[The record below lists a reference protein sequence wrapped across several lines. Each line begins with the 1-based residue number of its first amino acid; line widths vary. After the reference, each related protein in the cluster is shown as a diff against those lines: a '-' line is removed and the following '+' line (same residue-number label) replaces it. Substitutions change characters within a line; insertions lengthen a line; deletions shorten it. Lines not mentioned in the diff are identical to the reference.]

1 MTGRVF
7 DIQRFCTHDGPG
19 VRTTVFLKGCPLRC
33 AWCHNPESQRAADE
47 LLFHR
52 TRCIGCG
59 VCDEACPYRDARRT
73 LRMRRFDASGA
84 GDVRVVPTPVRPGP
98 SNGSAGI

>member
-47 LLFHR
+47 LLFYR
-52 TRCIGCG
+52 TRCIGGG
-59 VCDEACPYRDARRT
+59 VCDE
-73 LRMRRFDASGA
+73 DASGA